1 MVDVDSPTSSKH
13 LQVQVEQYMAS
24 QICKRCCRRW
34 GIPFDL
40 TQLSA
45 PFDSRV
51 YSAPHGEA
59 ESNEMSSSCPDR
71 DNLCT
76 FTCTVDRMSDM
87 ASYTSITVTHCTA
100 SCRVLSSRHYS
111 RFFTCNPD
119 KRDRNDLQDLDIR
132 FILLDDDL
140 RRIHEMLN
148 QKLVHSTMISL
159 WFNSSEEVRWTH
171 VNICSLSVWKT
182 SFNGPSHSIYLL
194 SAGS

>member
-1 MVDVDSPTSSKH
+1 MVDVDSLTASEH
-13 LQVQVEQYMAS
+13 LQVQVEQYVAS
-24 QICKRCCRRW
+24 QICKGCCRIW

-51 YSAPHGEA
+51 YSAPNSDPQ
-59 ESNEMSSSCPDR
+59 SNEMSSSCPDR
-71 DNLCT
+71 DIFCT
-76 FTCTVDRMSDM
+76 STCTVDRMSDM
-87 ASYTSITVTHCTA
+87 ASYTSITVTYCTA
-100 SCRVLSSRHYS
+100 SCRVLSSRRYS

-140 RRIHEMLN
+140 RRIHEMLD
-148 QKLVHSTMISL
+148 QKLVHPTIISL
-159 WFNSSEEVRWTH
+159 WSNLSEGDRWTH

-182 SFNGPSHSIYLL
+182 SFNGPSQSMYLL